1 MRAFDA
7 ITTALVPTADGRRAS
22 PDAALPIPLPPPP
35 LAASTASTT
44 KSSSTAASTSAST
57 FAAAKANAFA
67 AAAAK
72 TAAKAAAAAANSAGA
87 RAAWALTGNIAAWQ
101 PASAPTPQPLA
112 PLTAPEVARCAALIR
127 QYWPPAVRTAAAATV
142 SAGGASGAGA
152 GGAGGAK
159 GAGGGA
165 GAARLALLT
174 YATDVPPHWLL
185 GRSAALHGVPL
196 VLAGLGRRWAGVGV
210 KAPAVRR
217 AVQLLSAALG
227 ERYATQGS
235 NPRLADPR
243 QVCYSLI

>member
-22 PDAALPIPLPPPP
+22 PDAALPPPPPPPP

-44 KSSSTAASTSAST
+44 KSSSTAASTSASTSAST

-72 TAAKAAAAAANSAGA
+72 TAAKAAIATANAAGA

-112 PLTAPEVARCAALIR
+112 PLTAPEVKRCAALIR
-127 QYWPPAVRTAAAATV
+127 QYWPPAVRTAAAITV
-142 SAGGASGAGA
+142 S
-152 GGAGGAK
+152 AGGAK

-196 VLAGLGRRWAGVGV
+196 VLAGLGRRVHTYYALLYSRDMCSW
-210 KAPAVRR
+210 R
-217 AVQLLSAALG
+217 ACRMHMACT
-227 ERYATQGS
+227 RCM
-235 NPRLADPR
+235 PR
-243 QVCYSLI
+243 

>member
-22 PDAALPIPLPPPP
+22 PDASLPPPP
-35 LAASTASTT
+35 PPSPAASTASTT
-44 KSSSTAASTSAST
+44 GSFTPAATTSATTSAST
-57 FAAAKANAFA
+57 STSTYAAAKANAFA

-72 TAAKAAAAAANSAGA
+72 AAAKATTATANSAGA

-101 PASAPTPQPLA
+101 PASVATPQPLT

-142 SAGGASGAGA
+142 SAGGVSGVGA

-159 GAGGGA
+159 GTGGA

-210 KAPAVRR
+210 KAPAARR

-227 ERYATQGS
+227 ESAAVK
-235 NPRLADPR
+235 P
-243 QVCYSLI
+243 